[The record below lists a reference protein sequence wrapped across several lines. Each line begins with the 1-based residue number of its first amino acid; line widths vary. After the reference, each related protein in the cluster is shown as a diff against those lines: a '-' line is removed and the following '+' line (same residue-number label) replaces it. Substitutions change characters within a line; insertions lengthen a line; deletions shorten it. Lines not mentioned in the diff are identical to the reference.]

1 MSGPAPSLT
10 ARLITA
16 ERALLARASGSRGPL
31 FAALRRLAE
40 RFGPLPIPAVRG
52 DFAAA
57 QLEILR
63 ELAIAWHDDGKA
75 LLVALAPLFDEA
87 AMKDV
92 WLELRR
98 SGPNLMK
105 TDAARRPRPGAV
117 RPGLR
122 VVAAARR

>member
-1 MSGPAPSLT
+1 MVDFRRVLV
-10 ARLITA
+10 ARTVA
-16 ERALLARASGSRGPL
+16 CERALMARMTVSRRPL
-31 FAALRRLAE
+31 FAALRRIAE
-40 RFGPLPIPAVRG
+40 RVGPLPLPAARG
-52 DFAAA
+52 EFAAA

-105 TDAARRPRPGAV
+105 TEAVRRARPAAV
-117 RPGLR
+117 RPELR
-122 VVAAARR
+122 VVAAVRR